1 LLDGLVR
8 FTRVENV
15 TSSGEKSC
23 PILPRIESALTAERV
38 MKSCRHEAIHW
49 DKHFVLLRPDESDI
63 HLTLDGTCVLAEGAK
78 LSQLRHGD
86 RSPLAED
93 VPDDALGARRRG
105 KRAGVSIIAAHFFR
119 QEFIEFDPQRLKLGV
134 ADLLWKV
141 SEHRLQ
147 SLIGR
152 AATQHDPNDRVV
164 VGATSY
170 ESMNDVHLGR
180 RSCTVQLMLTRDVE
194 VKLEKLVD
202 IATDR
207 DLASGVVRR
216 SDQDVVAS
224 VPDGSVAGNVI
235 NVDRLAQRGLL
246 RHHIDGGL
254 PLAAALIIGDRKIRP
269 LRRTGIAA
277 VGVTGRTLLVAECGS
292 REHKDDEQ
300 MAYLHT
306 TRMTASIGFCKRF
319 RHVIGNCSSTVSLAR
334 CNPCWVENHGTRS
347 PESNWSPE
355 SAEVGLIFRKPHQDG
370 SRFLR
375 GTGLQV
381 KQSPMPK
388 QEMKTKTSS
397 FRLPIRLVIAVAV
410 APAHHRSRRHSMD
423 KSLLRLGVLA
433 GVACVPSVLWGQ
445 FPPHPAPIPK
455 IAVTTYHYDNF
466 RSGWNSHELVL
477 NPTLRGNSP
486 PPAARVLEF
495 GLLRKVTLDDTVY
508 AQPLVV
514 PDVAIAGGKHDVVY
528 VVTENNTVY
537 AIDADS
543 GEILLTRNLG
553 PAVPR
558 DLGYCANNG
567 PRVGIESTPVID
579 LAHNA
584 LYLISYTTAGQ
595 PIYLLHAIDLT
606 TLKDQA
612 GSPVVVSA
620 THKLTDGSTFPFK
633 AADHR
638 QRAALLFEDGNIY
651 AAFSSWCDRS
661 PARGWLLGWRASD
674 LQPLA
679 ANFLTNT
686 SPVSDSNR
694 LSTIW
699 MSGYGVAAV
708 AGHLYFTTG
717 NSPDPTG
724 TSRDDTYSAPHNLSE
739 GVVKVSAGLVHL
751 LDFFTPSDVDKLNHT
766 DSDLGSGGVL
776 LLPDQPG
783 SVPRMAVAAGKD
795 GRMFL
800 LNRDD
805 MGGFSLA
812 NNHVLGSYPIGR
824 CWCGQS
830 YYLNNVVSS
839 GGLKIGVWQINT
851 SPSPSLTQIHSSS
864 DLGQWVDESGFF
876 TAVSSNGSND
886 VIIWAVSRHF
896 SHDVGTPPPTL
907 FAFQPVS
914 GNPQLQQLF
923 MSTAGNWDVP
933 HSSTDGANS
942 NIVPVVANGHV
953 YVASYKELDIFG
965 LGAPPIII
973 HPAAPRVAPEPKSQP
988 AGGLFGTIT
997 KLEGSRFTLKTEA
1010 GEVQVNAETAINK
1023 GLSPALVV
1031 GRQVSVYGTMDAQG
1045 VLHAEVIKHGLTPK
1059 KP

>member
-1 LLDGLVR
+1 
-8 FTRVENV
+8 
-15 TSSGEKSC
+15 
-23 PILPRIESALTAERV
+23 
-38 MKSCRHEAIHW
+38 
-49 DKHFVLLRPDESDI
+49 
-63 HLTLDGTCVLAEGAK
+63 
-78 LSQLRHGD
+78 
-86 RSPLAED
+86 
-93 VPDDALGARRRG
+93 
-105 KRAGVSIIAAHFFR
+105 
-119 QEFIEFDPQRLKLGV
+119 
-134 ADLLWKV
+134 
-141 SEHRLQ
+141 
-147 SLIGR
+147 
-152 AATQHDPNDRVV
+152 
-164 VGATSY
+164 
-170 ESMNDVHLGR
+170 MN
-180 RSCTVQLMLTRDVE
+180 
-194 VKLEKLVD
+194 
-202 IATDR
+202 
-207 DLASGVVRR
+207 
-216 SDQDVVAS
+216 
-224 VPDGSVAGNVI
+224 
-235 NVDRLAQRGLL
+235 
-246 RHHIDGGL
+246 
-254 PLAAALIIGDRKIRP
+254 
-269 LRRTGIAA
+269 
-277 VGVTGRTLLVAECGS
+277 
-292 REHKDDEQ
+292 
-300 MAYLHT
+300 
-306 TRMTASIGFCKRF
+306 
-319 RHVIGNCSSTVSLAR
+319 
-334 CNPCWVENHGTRS
+334 
-347 PESNWSPE
+347 
-355 SAEVGLIFRKPHQDG
+355 
-370 SRFLR
+370 
-375 GTGLQV
+375 
-381 KQSPMPK
+381 
-388 QEMKTKTSS
+388 
-397 FRLPIRLVIAVAV
+397 
-410 APAHHRSRRHSMD
+410 
-423 KSLLRLGVLA
+423 KSLLRIGLLA
-433 GVACVPSVLWGQ
+433 GVACAPGVLWGQ
-445 FPPHPAPIPK
+445 LPHPVPIPK

-466 RSGWNSHELVL
+466 RTGWNSHELLL
-477 NPTLRGNSP
+477 NPTLKGP
-486 PPAARVLEF
+486 GPQVLEF
-495 GLLRKVTLDDTVY
+495 GLLRRVTLDDTVY

-558 DLGYCANNG
+558 DLEYCANNG

-584 LYLISYTTAGQ
+584 MYLISYTTVPLLGW

-612 GSPVVVSA
+612 GSPVVISA
-620 THKLTDGSTFPFK
+620 THKLTDGSAFSFN

-686 SPVSDSNR
+686 SPVSASNK
-694 LSTIW
+694 LSAIW

-751 LDFFTPSDVDKLNHT
+751 LDFFTPSDVDGLNHH
-766 DSDLGSGGVL
+766 DVDLGSGGVL

-805 MGGFSLA
+805 MGGFSLT
-812 NNHVLGSYPIGR
+812 NNHVLGSYPIGP

-839 GGLKIGVWQINT
+839 GGQKIGVWQINT
-851 SPSPSLTQIHSSS
+851 SPSLSLTQIHSSS
-864 DLGQWVDESGFF
+864 DLGQWRDDSGFF

-896 SHDVGTPPPTL
+896 SFDVGTPPPTL

-923 MSTAGNWDVP
+923 TSTAGNWDVP
-933 HSSTDGANS
+933 HSSGDGANS
-942 NIVPVVANGHV
+942 NIAPVVANGHV

-973 HPAAPRVAPEPKSQP
+973 HPAAPAAAPAVAPPLKPQS
-988 AGGLFGTIT
+988 AGGLVSIFGTVT

-1010 GEVQVNAETAINK
+1010 GEVQVNAEEAITN
-1023 GLSPALVV
+1023 GLSPALVA
-1031 GRQVSVYGTMDAQG
+1031 GQQVSVYGNRDAQG
-1045 VLHAEVIKHGLTPK
+1045 VVHAEVIKHGLTPK